1 MTKIRAAIAG
11 GTGYTAGE
19 LIRILINHPE
29 IEISSILSTSSV
41 GTSISTIHRDLFGE
55 TDMKFTDKLMNPDVL
70 FLCLGHGLSREFIDS
85 HTINEKCK
93 IIDLGNDFRL
103 SSNYKERDYIYGL
116 CELNHKEIAKSS
128 SVANPGCFATAIQLG
143 IIPLCTNDMIK
154 DDVHVHAVTGSTGAG
169 KKLTDTGQF
178 SYRTSNFS
186 VYKPFTHQHLD
197 EINKTVFAVSG
208 KSPQINFVPMRGDFT
223 RGIFTSIYT
232 KCNYTA
238 DKIVEMYKE
247 YYATSPFVHIS
258 EEPIS
263 LKEVINTNKC
273 LIHIEFHNGYI
284 HITTIIDN
292 LIKGASGQA
301 IQNMNLM
308 FGLEENTGLKLKP
321 TAF

>member
-103 SSNYKERDYIYGL
+103 SSNYKDREYIYGL
-116 CELNHKEIAKSS
+116 CELNHKEIEKSS
-128 SVANPGCFATAIQLG
+128 SVSNPGCFATAIQLG
-143 IIPLCTNDMIK
+143 IIPLCANGMIK
-154 DDVHVHAVTGSTGAG
+154 DDIHVHAVTGSTGAG
-169 KKLTDTGQF
+169 KKLTETGQF

-208 KSPQINFVPMRGDFT
+208 ESPQINFVPMRGDFT

-232 KCNYTA
+232 KCDYTA
-238 DKIVEMYKE
+238 DKIEEMYKE
-247 YYATSPFVHIS
+247 YYSTSPFVHIS

-273 LIHIEFHNGYI
+273 LIHIESHNGYI

-292 LIKGASGQA
+292 LVKGASGQA
-301 IQNMNLM
+301 VQNMNLM
-308 FGLEENTGLKLKP
+308 FGLEENMGLKLKP